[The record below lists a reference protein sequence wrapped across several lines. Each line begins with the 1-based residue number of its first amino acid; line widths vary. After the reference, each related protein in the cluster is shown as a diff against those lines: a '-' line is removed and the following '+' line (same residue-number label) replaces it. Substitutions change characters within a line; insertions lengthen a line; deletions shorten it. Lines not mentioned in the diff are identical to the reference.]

1 MLGRDRL
8 LSFAFAG
15 AQIGRMRQNQDGFQL
30 AAVRFAA
37 NGQAMDSLRLWKNEL
52 MSRQPALTTG
62 FTKVGFSGYLT
73 YCADGLAG
81 NSP

>member
-1 MLGRDRL
+1 
-8 LSFAFAG
+8 
-15 AQIGRMRQNQDGFQL
+15 MRQNQDGSQL

-37 NGQAMDSLRLWKNEL
+37 DGGAMDSLRLWKNEL

-62 FTKVGFSGYLT
+62 FTKVGSSGYLS
-73 YCADGLAG
+73 CRADGLAG